1 MTVIRFELYTKIARK
16 ICGWMGMIPYI
27 DNPLKSYVG
36 KNTYF
41 WISYIVL
48 VICVIGETIYLLNTF
63 GNDQKFLEMT
73 ALAPCMGFCFL
84 GLTKSTTIWL
94 NRSQIT
100 EIMKK
105 FEKMFPS
112 SKVEQT
118 KWNVQKY
125 LTDSNNYSTL
135 FAIVFVMVISVFNF
149 TPFFVSSK
157 VFINEGY
164 FPKELPY
171 LIWYPFD
178 PYKEGFFEVIYLI
191 HCWAGFTAAFG
202 TLGPDIM
209 FCSIVTQICLQFDI
223 LSEKLLTYVPQNPVK
238 DRQFIN
244 ECVENH
250 NLLIE
255 LTSIV
260 DKIFSKS
267 LFLNFIGSCGVI
279 CLVGFQATGNFFKL
293 F

>member
-1 MTVIRFELYTKIARK
+1 MTVINFKSYTETGRK
-16 ICGWMGMIPYI
+16 ICRWIGLIPYT
-27 DNPLKSYVG
+27 DNKVKFSVW
-36 KNTYF
+36 KNLYF

-48 VICVIGETIYLLNTF
+48 VICVIGETIYLLKTF

-94 NRSQIT
+94 NRSAIT
-100 EIMKK
+100 DLMGQL
-105 FEKMFPS
+105 EKMFPT
-112 SKVEQT
+112 SKDDQI
-118 KWNVQKY
+118 KWNVRRY
-125 LTDSNNYSTL
+125 LAESNIL
-135 FAIVFVMVISVFNF
+135 FMLFSSVFILVISVFNF
-149 TPFFVSSK
+149 CPFLLSSK

-178 PYKEGFFEVIYLI
+178 PYQEGIFEILYLI
-191 HCWAGFTAAFG
+191 HVWAGFTAAFG
-202 TLGPDIM
+202 ILGPDIM

-223 LSEKLLTYVPQNPVK
+223 LSEKLQNYVPQNTVK
-238 DRQFIN
+238 DHQFIN

-255 LTSIV
+255 LTLMA
-260 DKIFSKS
+260 DQIFSKS
-267 LFLNFIGSCGVI
+267 MFLNFIGSCGVI
-279 CLVGFQATGNFFKL
+279 CLVGFQATGNFY
-293 F
+293 